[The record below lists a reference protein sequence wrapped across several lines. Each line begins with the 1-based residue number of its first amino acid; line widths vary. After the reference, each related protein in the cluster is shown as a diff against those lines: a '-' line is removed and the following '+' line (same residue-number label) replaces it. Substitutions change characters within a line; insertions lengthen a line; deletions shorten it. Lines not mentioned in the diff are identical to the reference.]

1 MPGEGIMSSGVGVID
16 GCALDN
22 VECSELNFASY
33 GRSVSALN
41 P

>member
-1 MPGEGIMSSGVGVID
+1 MSSGVGVID

-22 VECSELNFASY
+22 VECLELNFESS
-33 GRSVSALN
+33 GRSASALN